1 MKKLILASALVLLMS
16 CKKEESVEPVK
27 KFTIEVVFNN
37 GDRDTLVVNGSRM
50 HLHEG
55 DLIVRINDYNDHT
68 VASNVRTFE
77 FIKKKNN

>member
-16 CKKEESVEPVK
+16 CKKEEPVK

-37 GDRDTLVVNGSRM
+37 GDKDTLVVNGSRM
-50 HLHEG
+50 HLNEG

-77 FIKKKNN
+77 FIKKK